1 MPVPLIPNNPGLG
14 RLKGKV
20 ALVTGVARLRG
31 MGNCIAKLF
40 AKEGAKVAVT
50 DIAHDVS
57 ERVKELEAGG
67 RETMAFQIDLNQL
80 DAVKKMADEIVDRWG
95 RIDILCNV
103 AGKSVPPRPPFL
115 KMSVAYWDMVMDRN
129 LRTMVNCCWAVL
141 PAMVK
146 QNYGKVVNIG
156 SGTGTRVVYRYSA
169 AYAASKGAVSALT
182 RALAL
187 EMGEHHINVN
197 TILPGD
203 TDTADTP
210 WKPEDGPRDLSTLS
224 HQLRPPISRPG
235 MAEEIAELALF
246 LATDE
251 SKFIT
256 GEEINIDGGALLVE
270 PFPSGPDGTTYG

>member
-1 MPVPLIPNNPGLG
+1 MSIPLIPDNPGLG
-14 RLKGKV
+14 RLKDKV
-20 ALVTGVARLRG
+20 ALVTGVARPRG
-31 MGNCIAKLF
+31 MGSCIAKLY
-40 AKEGAKVAVT
+40 AREGAKVAVT
-50 DIAHDVS
+50 DIADDVRD
-57 ERVKELEAGG
+57 RVKDLEAEG
-67 RETMAFQIDLNQL
+67 REAIGFQVDLNQL
-80 DAVKKMADEIVDRWG
+80 DQVKDMVGQITDRWG

-115 KMSVAYWDMVMDRN
+115 EMSVEYWDMVVDRN

-141 PAMVK
+141 PVMVGQK
-146 QNYGKVVNIG
+146 YGKVVNIG

-210 WKPEDGPRDLSTLS
+210 WKPEDGPRDLGTLS
-224 HQLRPPISRPG
+224 PHLRPPISRPG
-235 MAEEIAELALF
+235 MAEEIADLALF

-270 PFPSGPDGTTYG
+270 PFPSGPDGATYG

>member
-1 MPVPLIPNNPGLG
+1 MTVPLIPDSPGLG

-31 MGNCIAKLF
+31 MGNCIAKLY

-50 DIAHDVS
+50 DIADDVWD
-57 ERVKELEAGG
+57 RAKALEAEG
-67 RETMAFQIDLNQL
+67 RETMAFQLDLNQL
-80 DAVKKMADEIVDRWG
+80 DEVKKMADQIVDRWG

-115 KMSVAYWDMVMDRN
+115 EMSVDYWDMVMDRN
-129 LRTMVNCCWAVL
+129 IRTMVNCCWAVL
-141 PAMVK
+141 PIMVE

-156 SGTGTRVVYRYSA
+156 SGTGTRVAYRYSA
-169 AYAASKGAVSALT
+169 AYAASKGAVSALS

-197 TILPGD
+197 VILPGD

-210 WKPEDGPRDLSTLS
+210 WKPEDGPRDLGTLS
-224 HQLRPPISRPG
+224 PNLRPPISRPG
-235 MAEEIAELALF
+235 MAEEIADLALF

-256 GEEINIDGGALLVE
+256 GEEINIDGGALIVE
-270 PFPSGPDGTTYG
+270 PFPSGPDGTTY

>member
-1 MPVPLIPNNPGLG
+1 MPVPLISSNPGLG

-31 MGNCIAKLF
+31 MGNCIARLF

-50 DIAHDVS
+50 DIADDVLERTKDLES
-57 ERVKELEAGG
+57 EG
-67 RETMAFQIDLNQL
+67 RETMAFQVDLNQL
-80 DAVKKMADEIVDRWG
+80 DAVEKMAGQIVDRWG

-129 LRTMVNCCWAVL
+129 LRTMANCCWAVL
-141 PAMVK
+141 PVMVK

-197 TILPGD
+197 RNSKL
-203 TDTADTP
+203 
-210 WKPEDGPRDLSTLS
+210 
-224 HQLRPPISRPG
+224 
-235 MAEEIAELALF
+235 IAKA
-246 LATDE
+246 
-251 SKFIT
+251 
-256 GEEINIDGGALLVE
+256 
-270 PFPSGPDGTTYG
+270 